1 MHRLFSKY
9 KLLNERFN
17 ELLEFLKIY
26 FVLIKCLQKIY
37 VFTESSQVSVG
48 GGITWTHKQTL
59 LLINIYR
66 QEYVRMNNGKMP
78 LRKFWQLVAESM
90 KKKGYDIPV
99 NKCSSKMDALK
110 RQYKKVIDHNNQ
122 SGNNLITYKYF
133 DVHCIL
139 FTFYV
144 FKTCFSY

>member
-1 MHRLFSKY
+1 
-9 KLLNERFN
+9 
-17 ELLEFLKIY
+17 
-26 FVLIKCLQKIY
+26 
-37 VFTESSQVSVG
+37 
-48 GGITWTHKQTL
+48 
-59 LLINIYR
+59 
-66 QEYVRMNNGKMP
+66 MP
-78 LRKFWQLVAESM
+78 LRKLWHLVAECM

-99 NKCSSKMDALK
+99 NKCASKMDALK

-133 DVHCIL
+133 DVQCIL